1 MFLWIVMSAKPV
13 NRSSPVLL
21 RRYDFNLLK
30 LENDLSTDAVVTGN
44 VLKINK
50 RLNTFGKISLSHS
63 DNASREY
70 LGTLS

>member
-1 MFLWIVMSAKPV
+1 
-13 NRSSPVLL
+13 
-21 RRYDFNLLK
+21 